1 MANRHEG
8 TKAAMMSSLRQA
20 IVRQFG
26 QPTGLVGRLVGLV
39 MAARPSNRERNRRT
53 IELLEIQPED
63 RVLEIG
69 YGPGLAVQWAAE
81 RAVRG
86 KVVGV
91 DHSDPMHAQ
100 AARRNARAI
109 EAGLVELHIASVDA
123 LPAFTSPFD
132 KIFAVNVHLFWP
144 DPVRALA
151 RLAAV
156 MKPGGTIA
164 LTFQPRSRG
173 ATNEETRRGA
183 ERIAESLRAA
193 GFGDVRAEIL
203 PMKPVDAV
211 CVLGRLP
218 S

>member
-1 MANRHEG
+1 MA
-8 TKAAMMSSLRQA
+8 T
-20 IVRQFG
+20 
-26 QPTGLVGRLVGLV
+26 
-39 MAARPSNRERNRRT
+39 RPSNRERNRRT
-53 IELLEIQPED
+53 IELLEIQPDD

-69 YGPGLAVQWAAE
+69 YGPGLAIQWAAE

-86 KVVGV
+86 KVVGI
-91 DHSDPMHAQ
+91 DHSDLMHRQ

-123 LPAFTSPFD
+123 LPEFTSPFD
-132 KIFAVNVHLFWP
+132 KVFAVNVHLFWP
-144 DPVRALA
+144 DPVRILA

-156 MKPGGTIA
+156 MKLGGTIA

-173 ATNEETRRGA
+173 ATNEDTRRGA

-193 GFGDVRAEIL
+193 GFGDVQAEIL

-211 CVLGRLP
+211 CVLGRLVP
-218 S
+218 DGARL